1 MARTGRRPGPTSSRA
16 EIVAAAAAR
25 FAAAGYDA
33 TSLRQVAAD
42 AGVDPALVR
51 RFFGNKERLFTE
63 VASALI
69 DPAAAVAA
77 VAGGPAGGAGERLL
91 RYFLGL
97 LGDVREPGA
106 LLGLVRSAV
115 TSEHAAAIMR
125 RFLAERVIG
134 EITAA
139 LAVDH
144 PELRGALVAS
154 QLVGI
159 AVTRYA
165 VRLAPLTAAGPDELA
180 RWIAPVLQHYLTGNQ
195 VPQAQPG
202 GGPPAPA
209 GPHTAGPAGPRT
221 RGE

>member
-1 MARTGRRPGPTSSRA
+1 
-16 EIVAAAAAR
+16 VAAAAAR

-51 RFFGNKERLFTE
+51 RFFGDKEQLFTE

-77 VAGGPAGGAGERLL
+77 VAGGPPEHAGERLL

-97 LGDVREPGA
+97 LGDVRQPGA
-106 LLGLVRSAV
+106 LLGLVRAAV

-125 RFLAERVIG
+125 QFLAGRVLR
-134 EITAA
+134 EIAA
-139 LAVDH
+139 AMGADR

-165 VRLAPLTAAGPDELA
+165 VRLAPLTAADADELA
-180 RWIAPVLQHYLTGNQ
+180 RWVAPVLQHYLTAGPSPLPHP
-195 VPQAQPG
+195 VPA
-202 GGPPAPA
+202 PPAP
-209 GPHTAGPAGPRT
+209 GGTDRT
-221 RGE
+221 GA